1 MKKIKLNTLL
11 LPLFSM
17 CLLSSCN
24 ENVDNVTQVHID
36 IGTLIDMSKEIKNDS
51 HMKKVKYEEVEELIS
66 EEKNFLLLVHST
78 VNFCSCYHDWHDNIL
93 APYIKKHNL
102 QVYFLD
108 YQDIENKEEE
118 GKWGLKLYSNHE
130 TLAIFEK
137 GKLKYQNDNKDQD
150 KPWVNSYEAFSS
162 WMDARITYPRMLE
175 VNLNLLDKMYTS
187 EEKSEFTIYF
197 GRGGCSDCSYL
208 EDTSITSYFRNNDN
222 TSPLYYIDTN
232 VEGIRLVK
240 DEEGKL
246 YGPSSEE
253 NASIYQKE
261 AMVQYTKFKEDYGLS
276 YSQTNPMGYGEGYF
290 PTIYHINPDG
300 INKNGS
306 VIDTGGVFYNDDFD
320 YDSQTITASYF
331 DETKP
336 SMEQFEYLN
345 NVSTKVLQGK
355 RVELEKGNLSKRDYY
370 HQSNRPYVE
379 PILNALLDWC
389 IKN

>member
-1 MKKIKLNTLL
+1 MKKIKGNTLL
-11 LPLFSM
+11 LLLLST

-36 IGTLIDMSKEIKNDS
+36 MGTLVDMSNEIKNDS

-78 VNFCSCYHDWHDNIL
+78 VNFCSCYHDWHDNVL

-108 YQDIENKEEE
+108 YQDIENKPDE

-130 TLAIFEK
+130 TLGIFEK

-175 VNLNLLDKMYTS
+175 VNLDLLDKMYAS
-187 EEKSEFTIYF
+187 ESKNEFTIYF

-208 EDTSITSYFRNNDN
+208 EDTSITSYFRNNSN
-222 TSPLYYIDTN
+222 TSPIYYIDTN

-240 DEEGKL
+240 DAEGKL
-246 YGPSSEE
+246 YGPSNEE
-253 NASIYQKE
+253 NASSYQKE
-261 AMVQYTKFKEDYGLS
+261 AMVQYTKFKKDYGLS
-276 YSQTNPMGYGEGYF
+276 YSQANPMGYGEGYF

-306 VIDTGGVFYNDDFD
+306 VIDAGGVFYNDDFD

-336 SMEQFEYLN
+336 SMEQFEYLKSVN
-345 NVSTKVLQGK
+345 TKVLQGK
-355 RVELEKGNLSKRDYY
+355 TVQLEKGNLSKRDYY